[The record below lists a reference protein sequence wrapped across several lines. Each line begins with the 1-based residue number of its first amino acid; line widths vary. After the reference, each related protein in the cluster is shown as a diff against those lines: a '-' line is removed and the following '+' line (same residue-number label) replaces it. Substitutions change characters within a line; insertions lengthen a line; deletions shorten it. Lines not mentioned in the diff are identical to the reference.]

1 MEVRNSQLNNDTIQA
16 LNTLIELD
24 INAVSAFK
32 LTRIIKDISEIVEL
46 KLKMEKKI
54 LDKCSEKDSNGEFIR
69 PLDENGNIIPD
80 AVNII
85 DVTSFTSEMDELMNM
100 THNLSHEKLNFE
112 DLNLQ
117 TAKVKDLMK
126 RKEKRFASQMTQR
139 RLINN
144 NDS

>member
-1 MEVRNSQLNNDTIQA
+1 MEVKNSQLNNDTIQA
-16 LNTLIELD
+16 LNTLIDLD

-54 LDKCSEKDSNGEFIR
+54 LEKYAEKDENGEFIR
-69 PLDENGNIIPD
+69 PTDQNGVVMTE

-85 DVTSFTSEMDELMNM
+85 DVPSFTTEMDELMNM
-100 THNLSHEKLNFE
+100 THNLNHEKLNFE

-117 TAKVKDLMK
+117 TAKVKDLIK
-126 RKEKRFASQMTQR
+126 LEF
-139 RLINN
+139 LFN
-144 NDS
+144 

>member
-16 LNTLIELD
+16 LNTLIDLD

-54 LDKCSEKDSNGEFIR
+54 LDKYSEKDENGEFIR
-69 PLDENGNIIPD
+69 PLDQNGDVIPE

-100 THNLSHEKLNFE
+100 THNLSHEKINFE

-126 RKEKRFASQMTQR
+126 LEF
-139 RLINN
+139 LFN
-144 NDS
+144 

>member
-1 MEVRNSQLNNDTIQA
+1 MEVNNSQLNNDTIQA
-16 LNTLIELD
+16 LNTLIDLD

-54 LDKCSEKDSNGEFIR
+54 LDKYAEKDENGEFVR
-69 PLDENGNIIPD
+69 PTDQNGNLMTE

-85 DVTSFTSEMDELMNM
+85 DVPSFTSEMDELMNM
-100 THNLSHEKLNFE
+100 THNLNHEKLNFE

-117 TAKVKDLMK
+117 TAKVKDLIK
-126 RKEKRFASQMTQR
+126 LEF
-139 RLINN
+139 LFN
-144 NDS
+144 

>member
-54 LDKCSEKDSNGEFIR
+54 LDKYAEKDENGEFVR
-69 PLDENGNIIPD
+69 PTDQNGNLMTE

-85 DVTSFTSEMDELMNM
+85 DVPSFTSEMDELMNM
-100 THNLSHEKLNFE
+100 THNLNHEKLNFE

-117 TAKVKDLMK
+117 TAKVKDLIK
-126 RKEKRFASQMTQR
+126 LEF
-139 RLINN
+139 LFN
-144 NDS
+144 